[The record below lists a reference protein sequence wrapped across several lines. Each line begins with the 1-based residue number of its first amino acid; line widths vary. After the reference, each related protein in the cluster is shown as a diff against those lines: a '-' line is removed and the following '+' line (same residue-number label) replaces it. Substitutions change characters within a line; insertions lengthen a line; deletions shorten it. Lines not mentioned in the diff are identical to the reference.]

1 MSKHRRPTDAQIA
14 LPLFMPT
21 GEPPVRPTPE
31 PRRRQRPT
39 DDVNTCQL
47 LTIREVCSRLQCG
60 RTYAY
65 SLLQQGKLRAVKLD
79 RLTRIPLSELEEFI
93 AHRKAEAQ
101 YDVCERWSRG
111 GDRAHS

>member
-1 MSKHRRPTDAQIA
+1 MSERAGSADAQIA
-14 LPLFMPT
+14 LPLSLPT
-21 GEPPVRPTPE
+21 SEPPDTPTLK

-39 DDVNTCQL
+39 HDVNTCQL
-47 LTIREVCSRLQCG
+47 LTIRDVCSRLQCG

-79 RLTRIPLSELEEFI
+79 RLTRIPLSELDEFI
-93 AHRKAEAQ
+93 AHRMAEAQ

-111 GDRAHS
+111 GDRAQR